1 MKDRIQQFVALP
13 FSLGCSTQS
22 SVAVA
27 DTHDQPKKPDQLI
40 KRREE
45 SDENGLFQKE
55 DTSIDN
61 NNNNGSANIS
71 DKIIRSFKS
80 YEEEREEREA
90 EMEIGFPTD
99 VKHLSHIGVDG
110 TMTTFDVYS
119 TTNSSS
125 FPFAGFH
132 LTALLKKTG
141 WFDLLRIYLG
151 HTRKFV
157 DARVYDSNI
166 RFCSFL
172 SASRHRFVDPTFKKC
187 EKVSNPWLEPESEA
201 LAPRLPLRVLNL
213 CDTSATPLCL
223 WVPHLHKLFASKR
236 FCSSS
241 SSPELCLH
249 RLYALPSDL
258 RLRSM
263 PLLNLRTGG
272 VFLGEPVM
280 EIYPEADTQN

>member
-1 MKDRIQQFVALP
+1 MKDRIQRFVALP

-61 NNNNGSANIS
+61 NNNNNGSANIS

-80 YEEEREEREA
+80 FSHYFIRMSFLLLPFFFFFTGYEEEREEREA
-90 EMEIGFPTD
+90 EMEIGLPTD

-119 TTNSSS
+119 TTSSSS

-132 LTALLKKTG
+132 LTA
-141 WFDLLRIYLG
+141 I
-151 HTRKFV
+151 
-157 DARVYDSNI
+157 
-166 RFCSFL
+166 
-172 SASRHRFVDPTFKKC
+172 
-187 EKVSNPWLEPESEA
+187 
-201 LAPRLPLRVLNL
+201 
-213 CDTSATPLCL
+213 
-223 WVPHLHKLFASKR
+223 
-236 FCSSS
+236 
-241 SSPELCLH
+241 
-249 RLYALPSDL
+249 
-258 RLRSM
+258 
-263 PLLNLRTGG
+263 
-272 VFLGEPVM
+272 
-280 EIYPEADTQN
+280 

>member
-1 MKDRIQQFVALP
+1 MKDRIQRFVALP

-80 YEEEREEREA
+80 FSHYFIRYEEEREEREA
-90 EMEIGFPTD
+90 EMEIGLPTD

-119 TTNSSS
+119 TTSSSS

-132 LTALLKKTG
+132 LTA
-141 WFDLLRIYLG
+141 I
-151 HTRKFV
+151 
-157 DARVYDSNI
+157 
-166 RFCSFL
+166 
-172 SASRHRFVDPTFKKC
+172 
-187 EKVSNPWLEPESEA
+187 
-201 LAPRLPLRVLNL
+201 
-213 CDTSATPLCL
+213 
-223 WVPHLHKLFASKR
+223 
-236 FCSSS
+236 
-241 SSPELCLH
+241 
-249 RLYALPSDL
+249 
-258 RLRSM
+258 
-263 PLLNLRTGG
+263 
-272 VFLGEPVM
+272 
-280 EIYPEADTQN
+280 

>member
-1 MKDRIQQFVALP
+1 MKDRIQRCVALP
-13 FSLGCSTQS
+13 FTLGCSTQS

-55 DTSIDN
+55 DSNID

-80 YEEEREEREA
+80 FSHYFIRMSFLLLFFFFSLWWVLANQYMGYEEEREEREA

-110 TMTTFDVYS
+110 IMTTFDVYS

-132 LTALLKKTG
+132 LAA
-141 WFDLLRIYLG
+141 
-151 HTRKFV
+151 V
-157 DARVYDSNI
+157 
-166 RFCSFL
+166 
-172 SASRHRFVDPTFKKC
+172 
-187 EKVSNPWLEPESEA
+187 
-201 LAPRLPLRVLNL
+201 
-213 CDTSATPLCL
+213 
-223 WVPHLHKLFASKR
+223 
-236 FCSSS
+236 
-241 SSPELCLH
+241 
-249 RLYALPSDL
+249 
-258 RLRSM
+258 
-263 PLLNLRTGG
+263 
-272 VFLGEPVM
+272 
-280 EIYPEADTQN
+280 

>member
-1 MKDRIQQFVALP
+1 MKDRIQRFVALP

-22 SVAVA
+22 SVAVT

-71 DKIIRSFKS
+71 DKIIRSFKSFSHYFIRMSFLLLPFFFSFLS

-132 LTALLKKTG
+132 LTA
-141 WFDLLRIYLG
+141 
-151 HTRKFV
+151 V
-157 DARVYDSNI
+157 
-166 RFCSFL
+166 
-172 SASRHRFVDPTFKKC
+172 
-187 EKVSNPWLEPESEA
+187 
-201 LAPRLPLRVLNL
+201 
-213 CDTSATPLCL
+213 
-223 WVPHLHKLFASKR
+223 
-236 FCSSS
+236 
-241 SSPELCLH
+241 
-249 RLYALPSDL
+249 
-258 RLRSM
+258 
-263 PLLNLRTGG
+263 
-272 VFLGEPVM
+272 
-280 EIYPEADTQN
+280 

>member
-132 LTALLKKTG
+132 LTA
-141 WFDLLRIYLG
+141 
-151 HTRKFV
+151 V
-157 DARVYDSNI
+157 
-166 RFCSFL
+166 
-172 SASRHRFVDPTFKKC
+172 
-187 EKVSNPWLEPESEA
+187 
-201 LAPRLPLRVLNL
+201 
-213 CDTSATPLCL
+213 
-223 WVPHLHKLFASKR
+223 
-236 FCSSS
+236 
-241 SSPELCLH
+241 
-249 RLYALPSDL
+249 
-258 RLRSM
+258 
-263 PLLNLRTGG
+263 
-272 VFLGEPVM
+272 
-280 EIYPEADTQN
+280 

>member
-80 YEEEREEREA
+80 FSHYFIHMSFLLLPFFFSFLSYEEEREEREA

-132 LTALLKKTG
+132 LTA
-141 WFDLLRIYLG
+141 
-151 HTRKFV
+151 V
-157 DARVYDSNI
+157 
-166 RFCSFL
+166 
-172 SASRHRFVDPTFKKC
+172 
-187 EKVSNPWLEPESEA
+187 
-201 LAPRLPLRVLNL
+201 
-213 CDTSATPLCL
+213 
-223 WVPHLHKLFASKR
+223 
-236 FCSSS
+236 
-241 SSPELCLH
+241 
-249 RLYALPSDL
+249 
-258 RLRSM
+258 
-263 PLLNLRTGG
+263 
-272 VFLGEPVM
+272 
-280 EIYPEADTQN
+280 